1 MALITRKKQ
10 LGVILTKATAGS
22 ILDSWPIIVFTV
34 VLAILAGIIV
44 WFLVSLLEGYILR
57 AFTVE

>member
-10 LGVILTKATAGS
+10 LGVILTEATAGS

-34 VLAILAGIIV
+34 VTAILAGIIV
-44 WFLVSLLEGYILR
+44 WILVSLLE
-57 AFTVE
+57 